1 MERMSTCEFC
11 GNDDSAYAVCGDCL
25 AVKTPAVAK
34 ALAEV
39 LGGKPADWD
48 FLAPAMTEAIN
59 R

>member
-1 MERMSTCEFC
+1 MSTCEFC

-39 LGGKPADWD
+39 LGGKPAQQDD
-48 FLAPAMTEAIN
+48 HHPGPHD
-59 R
+59 